1 MTEDPFAWRRPL
13 PIDPPFEAAEFAARV
28 EKVRAGMAARG
39 IDLLL
44 VASPE
49 NIYYLTGYRTTG
61 YYVYQQFLL
70 PLEGEGIFVTSKLE
84 HSNVRALAQTPRG
97 LWVSMTDDPV
107 EVTLRA
113 ARETGAESAKGIGY
127 EERGF
132 WTPPQILDGM
142 RAAFPNAR
150 SIPVGAVLEDARRIK
165 SPAEIAC
172 IREAAR
178 LASLGAKAGIAAVA
192 PGVTE
197 NAIAGTVYKAMF
209 DEGCE
214 FPAGQPYVVTGP
226 RGALAHMTAERH
238 AVETGHCVYFEVGGC
253 FKRYSGS
260 VMRMVSVGPPSD
272 RAKRL
277 AETSLGALQA
287 AIDAIRPGAI
297 SQDVDRAGRGVIERA
312 GLGEFFHHRFG
323 YSMGIAFPP
332 GWGEGLVMDIAEGNE
347 RPLEPGMAFHLV
359 PNMVV
364 PEFGCMGFSET
375 VLVTEG
381 GNEILTAVP
390 RELAVA

>member
-1 MTEDPFAWRRPL
+1 MADDPFAWQRPL
-13 PIDPPFEAAEFAARV
+13 PIDPPFEAGEFAARIA
-28 EKVRAGMAARG
+28 KARAGMAARG

-44 VASPE
+44 VSSPE
-49 NIYYLTGYRTTG
+49 NMYYLTGYRTTG
-61 YYVYQQFLL
+61 YYVYQLFLL
-70 PLEGEGIFVTSKLE
+70 PLEGEGVFVTSKLE
-84 HSNVRALAQTPRG
+84 HSNVRAVSQVARG

-113 ARETGAESAKGIGY
+113 AREAGAEGAKAIGY

-132 WTPPQILDGM
+132 WTPPQILDAV
-142 RAAFPNAR
+142 RAGFPNAK
-150 SIPVGAVLEDARRIK
+150 SVAAGAILEDARRIK

-178 LASLGAKAGIAAVA
+178 IASAGVRAGIVEVA

-214 FPAGQPYVVTGP
+214 FPSGQPYVVTGP

-238 AVETGHCVYFEVGGC
+238 LVETGHCVYFEVGGC

-277 AETSLGALQA
+277 AEASLGALQA
-287 AIDAIRPGAI
+287 AIEAIRPGAI
-297 SQDVDRAGRGVIERA
+297 SQDVDRAGRGVVQRA
-312 GLGEFFHHRFG
+312 GFGEFFHHRFG

-347 RPLEPGMAFHLV
+347 RALEPGMAFHLV

-364 PEFGCMGFSET
+364 PEFGAMGFSET
-375 VLVTEG
+375 VLVTED
-381 GNEILTAVP
+381 GNEILTDAP